1 MPEKGGERNKKPHT
15 DFFIARAFMA
25 EPLLLPSLPFE
36 LIEEILQRTPAV
48 SLIRFKSTCKRWY
61 HLISSDNRFMQSH
74 LDNSPERFIRIDS
87 RERVQIIDPV
97 TGTLSVTPIPD
108 VFRDMF
114 MCMCHCVGLLLCLCH
129 GLRGDT
135 NLAVWNPL
143 LRKIKW
149 IKPLARNWLTARKNC
164 EYIGIG
170 YSNTSRDN
178 YKILRFSYRD
188 EDDDDDGDKSEPF
201 CHVYELKSDSWRSID
216 AKFDGN
222 IDANVQGVSVNGNM
236 YWVDRK
242 NKKKKNEHFI
252 ICFDFTMETF
262 KHVCVSPPYS
272 DIELLGCFNGDRLSL
287 LQQDEITGEIH
298 VSVTNKLT
306 DGLVS
311 FSRYFIVTLPDLSM
325 VRCLDFMVF
334 PGWCIGKQRNIMA
347 WYEQI
352 VKEDDKMYTCITL
365 YEIDEGG
372 VRKQIETGRR
382 EVSSSIID
390 PLINS
395 YVYVPSLIP
404 VPL

>member
-1 MPEKGGERNKKPHT
+1 M
-15 DFFIARAFMA
+15 ARISMA
-25 EPLLLPSLPFE
+25 AWPDTPLPVEPLLLPSLPFE

-74 LDNSPERFIRIDS
+74 LDNSPEQFIRIDS

-97 TGTLSVTPIPD
+97 TGSLSVTPIPD

-114 MCMCHCVGLLLCLCH
+114 MCMCHCDGLLLCLCH
-129 GLRGDT
+129 GLRGDL

-143 LRKIKW
+143 LRKSKW
-149 IKPLARNWLTARKNC
+149 IKPLARNWSTARNWLTARKNC

-170 YSNTSRDN
+170 YSYTSRDN
-178 YKILRFSYRD
+178 YKILRFSYH
-188 EDDDDDGDKSEPF
+188 DDDDDDKSEPF

-222 IDANVQGVSVNGNM
+222 IDAEVQGVSVNGNM
-236 YWVDRK
+236 YWVDG
-242 NKKKKNEHFI
+242 KKKEKKNEHFI

-287 LQQDEITGEIH
+287 LQHDEVTGEIH

-311 FSRYFIVTLPDLSM
+311 FSRYFIVTLPDLPM

-347 WYEQI
+347 WCEQI
-352 VKEDDKMYTCITL
+352 VKEDGKMYTCITL

-382 EVSSSIID
+382 EVTSSIID
-390 PLINS
+390 PLITS

-404 VPL
+404 VPV